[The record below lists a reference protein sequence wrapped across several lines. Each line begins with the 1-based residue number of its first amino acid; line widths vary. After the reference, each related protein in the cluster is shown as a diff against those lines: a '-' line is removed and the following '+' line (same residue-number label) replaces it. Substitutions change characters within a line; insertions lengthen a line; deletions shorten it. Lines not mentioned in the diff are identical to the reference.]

1 MLRLIECES
10 NVTTTNPRSKSL
22 RTTIPPEIRKA
33 LKLEAGSKIRWCV
46 DVEDNSLRVSLKKD
60 E

>member
-1 MLRLIECES
+1 MVRLIECES

-22 RTTIPPEIRKA
+22 RTTIPIEIRNT
-33 LKLEAGSKIRWCV
+33 LKLEPGSKLKWF
-46 DVEDNSLRVSLKKD
+46 VEIEGEELVVHVKR

>member
-22 RTTIPPEIRKA
+22 RTTIPPEIRKH
-33 LKLEAGSKIRWCV
+33 LKLESGSKLIWCV
-46 DVEDNSLRVSLKKD
+46 YVEDNQLKVSLKKG

>member
-1 MLRLIECES
+1 MVRLIESES

-33 LKLEAGSKIRWCV
+33 LKLEAGSKLRWNV
-46 DVEDNSLRVSLKKD
+46 DIENDKIVVSIEKS

>member
-1 MLRLIECES
+1 MIESES

-33 LKLEAGSKIRWCV
+33 LKLEAGSKLRWYV
-46 DVEDNSLRVSLKKD
+46 DIENDKIVVSVEKS

>member
-1 MLRLIECES
+1 MVRLIESES

-33 LKLEAGSKIRWCV
+33 LKLEAGSKLRWYV
-46 DVEDNSLRVSLKKD
+46 DIENDKIVVSVEKS

>member
-1 MLRLIECES
+1 MIESES

-33 LKLEAGSKIRWCV
+33 LKLEAGSKLRWNV
-46 DVEDNSLRVSLKKD
+46 DIENDKIVVSIEKS